1 MPEISRES
9 TSLAAVVGENCRR
22 IRVDAGVTQ
31 NALAKHA
38 CDAGLRWT
46 ASKVGQFERGQY
58 NPALS
63 TFLAVSYALSTATGG
78 VVVPADLVR
87 SDGYVVI
94 NDRLDPQSDL
104 LEAIL
109 RGKSPWNVGYDPADP
124 LGPGLPPSQLGR
136 TAELMRDP
144 AYINAMVN
152 FGSARLDDRLRYS
165 EIPLKEYEAIR
176 RQSGL
181 DEQRVTKRLGITP
194 ELLIGA
200 SWQLWHQSFS
210 EERDLRAGADA
221 SPQKRGHISRTLI
234 QELREELSRGDDS

>member
-1 MPEISRES
+1 MSRES

-22 IRVDAGVTQ
+22 IRIDAGVTQ

-58 NPALS
+58 NPAFS
-63 TFLAVSYALSTATGG
+63 TVLAVTYALSRATGG

-87 SDGYVVI
+87 SDGHVGI
-94 NDRLDPQSDL
+94 NDRLDPHGDL

-109 RGKSPWNVGYDPADP
+109 RGKSRWNVGYDPADP
-124 LGPGLPPSQLGR
+124 LGPGLAPDQPGR
-136 TAELMRDP
+136 IAELIRNP
-144 AYINAMVN
+144 AVIRAMVN
-152 FGSARLDDRLRYS
+152 SGSARLDRLGYS

-181 DEQRVTKRLGITP
+181 DEGRVAKRLGITP
-194 ELLIGA
+194 ELLIGV
-200 SWQLWHQSFS
+200 SWQLWQQSFS

>member
-1 MPEISRES
+1 MSRES

-58 NPALS
+58 NPAFS
-63 TFLAVSYALSTATGG
+63 TVLAVAYALSTATGG
-78 VVVPADLVR
+78 LVVPADLVR
-87 SDGYVVI
+87 SDGYVGI
-94 NDRLDPQSDL
+94 NDRLDPQGDL
-104 LEAIL
+104 LEAVL
-109 RGKSPWNVGYDPADP
+109 RGKSAWNVGYDAADP
-124 LGPGLPPSQLGR
+124 LGPGLPHSQLGR
-136 TAELMRDP
+136 FAELMRDP
-144 AYINAMVN
+144 AVIRAMAN
-152 FGSARLDDRLRYS
+152 FGSARLDRLGYS

-181 DEQRVTKRLGITP
+181 DERRVAKRLGITP

-210 EERDLRAGADA
+210 EERDLRVGADA